1 MENNKPMRHR
11 RTKAE
16 MELAREIETNEKNED
31 KPKQKRHRRTKVEM
45 ELARETTDDV
55 DISSVKTKISKPTY
69 SSCVNE
75 TVKLKYESNGIP
87 KDTILK
93 VIETPTNQTYDY
105 FYIWVEYNGIKKKIM
120 RFSVFFV
127 R

>member
-1 MENNKPMRHR
+1 MENKKTMRHR

-16 MELAREIETNEKNED
+16 MELAREIENDDNS
-31 KPKQKRHRRTKVEM
+31 KQKRHRRTKAEM
-45 ELARETTDDV
+45 ELAREITDNVDV
-55 DISSVKTKISKPTY
+55 SCVKTKISKPTY
-69 SSCVNE
+69 NSCVNE